1 MQIKFGV
8 YSDYGIHKD
17 SLKDLLLFYS
27 SSEKKPVT
35 LKAVSYTHL
44 ISMVATI
51 IPMLFYKVTE
61 SKQREYVKEIEE
73 RKAAKAAKTAE

>member
-1 MQIKFGV
+1 MQGV
-8 YSDYGIHKD
+8 LPLFPGA
-17 SLKDLLLFYS
+17 LKALLTPEG
-27 SSEKKPVT
+27 SEK
-35 LKAVSYTHL
+35 LWAVLILSGA

>member
-1 MQIKFGV
+1 
-8 YSDYGIHKD
+8 
-17 SLKDLLLFYS
+17 
-27 SSEKKPVT
+27 
-35 LKAVSYTHL
+35 
-44 ISMVATI
+44 MVATI